1 MQRTSLSC
9 LTGCLKGYQAF
20 DRRLSHQP
28 DSRSHLSA
36 RGKSWQ
42 YRQFSVVVFPKT
54 LTTSPRRTRMLPHP
68 AVNPTVRR
76 GAPPLPPGH
85 THLRVWATT
94 PVSNGTT
101 HTAVPMAHIT
111 APTAR
116 ITASAAHITALT
128 IRITVSAARITVST
142 ANTTGLATCTTKLNT
157 APPEPKRPV
166 PAQVALLAT
175 PSLAQALLATPS
187 LAQALAA
194 PALALAQAAP
204 AETRPALAQ
213 VAPAE
218 TRPALAQAAPAE
230 TRLALAQ
237 AAPAETRPALAQVAP
252 AETRP
257 ALAQASSLAVAA
269 LALVQPALARARP
282 ALAHNGTS
290 VADLSTAL
298 NARIRQQRLAYASL
312 CFWYVSNRCLALHG
326 HGLPHKTYHKSNT
339 DNVHNSLSPALR
351 SIHTR
356 WGAMTL
362 AVNDT
367 CILTAL
373 DVQRIFRRPTARSAS
388 TPATRCGTC
397 GRYVPHHEPSVW
409 YSEPARTLTNTTQ
422 PI

>member
-218 TRPALAQAAPAE
+218 TRPALAQA
-230 TRLALAQ
+230 
-237 AAPAETRPALAQVAP
+237 
-252 AETRP
+252 
-257 ALAQASSLAVAA
+257 SSLAVAA